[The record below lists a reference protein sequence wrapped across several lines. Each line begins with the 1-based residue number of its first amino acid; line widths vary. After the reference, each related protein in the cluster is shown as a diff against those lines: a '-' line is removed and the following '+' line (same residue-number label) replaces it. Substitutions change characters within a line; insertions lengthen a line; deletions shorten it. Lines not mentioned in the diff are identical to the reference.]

1 MVMTEQAPIQGE
13 AHANGVRIAY
23 ESIGQGPTLL
33 CCHAFAVD
41 RTMWLPQIERFAETH
56 RVVTFDQ
63 RGSGLSDHPQQLE
76 GEADPYSIDAFA
88 DDVRAVLD
96 ELNIDRV
103 RLLGL
108 SMGAATAMRFAIRW
122 PERVEQLVLA
132 SAMSSRLPAKIIE
145 RAKAV
150 VEVLH
155 REGLEEAYRFYF
167 SGPLFAGL
175 EGVGELPP
183 ALASMAARAT
193 PHGFAGCYRVTIE
206 RPSMAKDLNRITANT
221 LILVGERDIHY
232 LDEADLMQKRIP
244 NAQKVIVS
252 GVGHA
257 MSVEAPDR
265 FSEEVLRFLAPSASP
280 ES

>member
-1 MVMTEQAPIQGE
+1 MAEQVPIQGE
-13 AHANGVRIAY
+13 AYVNGVRIAY

-41 RTMWLPQIERFAETH
+41 RTMWQLQIERFAESH

-63 RGSGLSDHPQQLE
+63 RGSGLSDHPCQLE
-76 GEADPYSIDAFA
+76 GQADPYSIDAFA

-96 ELNIDRV
+96 ELNVDRV

-122 PERVEQLVLA
+122 PGRVEQLVLA
-132 SAMSSRLPAKIIE
+132 SAMSSRLPTKIIE
-145 RAKAV
+145 RAKAL
-150 VEVLH
+150 VEILH
-155 REGLEEAYRFYF
+155 RDGLEEAYRFYF

-175 EGVGELPP
+175 EQAGELPSM
-183 ALASMAARAT
+183 LAAMAARAT
-193 PHGFAGCYRVTIE
+193 PHGFEGCYRVTID
-206 RPSMAKDLNRITANT
+206 RPSMAEDLHRIAANT
-221 LILVGERDIHY
+221 LILVGERDVHY
-232 LDEADLMQKRIP
+232 LSEADLMQKRIP
-244 NAQKVIVS
+244 NARKVIVP

-257 MSVEAPDR
+257 MSTEAPDL
-265 FSEEVLRFLAPSASP
+265 FSEEVLRFLISSASP